1 MEIIKEF
8 PFSDPEVKCRINR
21 IYNSSFPGSLLYDL
35 TSKKTSQLVNSW
47 SVSVRHMWRL
57 PLNSHRYLMEPLGGK
72 HAYSML
78 ISRYI
83 KFIQNMIC
91 KSDKPAV
98 QLMFNMIRDNM
109 STTTGRNVRHIE
121 DLFQCDILKID
132 DKLIKTK
139 LVFSSN
145 CRC

>member
-1 MEIIKEF
+1 
-8 PFSDPEVKCRINR
+8 
-21 IYNSSFPGSLLYDL
+21 
-35 TSKKTSQLVNSW
+35 
-47 SVSVRHMWRL
+47 
-57 PLNSHRYLMEPLGGK
+57 MEPLGGK

-98 QLMFNMIRDNM
+98 QLMFNMIRDNV

-121 DLFQCDILKID
+121 DLFQCDILRID

-139 LVFSSN
+139 LFFHQIPDAKAWRINLIKEITDVQQNVLSINNEDTNSNILSTVELQDIIDFISSN
-145 CRC
+145 

>member
-1 MEIIKEF
+1 
-8 PFSDPEVKCRINR
+8 
-21 IYNSSFPGSLLYDL
+21 
-35 TSKKTSQLVNSW
+35 
-47 SVSVRHMWRL
+47 
-57 PLNSHRYLMEPLGGK
+57 MEPLGGK
-72 HAYSML
+72 HTYSMF

-109 STTTGRNVRHIE
+109 SITTGRNVRHIE
-121 DLFQCDILKID
+121 DLFQCDILRID

-139 LVFSSN
+139 LFFHQIPDAEAWRINLIKEITDVQQNVLSINNEDTDSNILSTVELQDIIDFISSN
-145 CRC
+145 